1 MEKEPMTNYGG
12 REAGRIDWVD
22 SLFTYGMV
30 LVVLGHVILTD
41 ADSSTYLSHW
51 IYGFHMPLFF
61 WLAGVLF
68 KNDTSIGKFALKK
81 ARRLLVPMVVLTCI
95 AYIPKYYLSDFAFH
109 TVSQDNNV
117 VVSLLRAIVCPDDNP
132 ISLMWFLNALFVV
145 YLIGAVLAKLIK
157 DKTSLWGLAFLIG
170 ALGMTYLPYTQIS
183 FFGISLA
190 LYYFPYFCLGI
201 VSKKIIARLDSQH
214 LLPPRRLLLLFVIL
228 IALYCALIC
237 LPVNNYLISITGI
250 FAAFALMKFLSVNKI
265 RFMPSLRKYTYTIY
279 LLQWFPMVAVRIIL
293 FQILGWDRWL
303 CCPIMFLAGL
313 YIPVLIG
320 KLALRYIPRK
330 APGKYALL
338 SIGL

>member
-41 ADSSTYLSHW
+41 TDSSTYLSHW

-81 ARRLLVPMVVLTCI
+81 ARRLLVPLVVLTCI

-214 LLPPRRLLLLFVIL
+214 LLPPHRLLLLFVIL
-228 IALYCALIC
+228 NALYCALIC

-303 CCPIMFLAGL
+303 CYPIMFLAGL

-320 KLALRYIPRK
+320 KLALRYIPKK
-330 APGKYALL
+330 APGKYALI